1 MYRAFQ
7 VYTMWENLHK
17 TNGMDV
23 GQIGFHKQK
32 AVKKIRLA
40 SRENVIVNRL
50 NKTKVQWW
58 GKNINQKGTG
68 KSVQELYPWDNSELL
83 QVEKQLD
90 FRAEREGRDK
100 KERDEKKRA
109 FKNLVR
115 YEFMTSPLL
124 MKHIRDKFQKG

>member
-50 NKTKVQWW
+50 NKTKVQLW
-58 GKNINQKGTG
+58 GRVVNQYQKQEINPRTK
-68 KSVQELYPWDNSELL
+68 SELL

-115 YEFMTSPLL
+115 YEPMTSPLL

>member
-1 MYRAFQ
+1 M
-7 VYTMWENLHK
+7 
-17 TNGMDV
+17 
-23 GQIGFHKQK
+23 
-32 AVKKIRLA
+32 
-40 SRENVIVNRL
+40 
-50 NKTKVQWW
+50 
-58 GKNINQKGTG
+58 
-68 KSVQELYPWDNSELL
+68 QELYPWDNSELL

-115 YEFMTSPLL
+115 YEPMTSPLL

>member
-1 MYRAFQ
+1 MG

-17 TNGMDV
+17 TASMDV

-50 NKTKVQWW
+50 NKTKV
-58 GKNINQKGTG
+58 
-68 KSVQELYPWDNSELL
+68 ER
-83 QVEKQLD
+83 QVD

-100 KERDEKKRA
+100 AERDEKKRA
-109 FKNLVR
+109 YKNLEEAR
-115 YEFMTSPLL
+115 KEEERERQAQAELRSYSNLMTEENMRSN
-124 MKHIRDKFQKG
+124 KD

>member
-1 MYRAFQ
+1 
-7 VYTMWENLHK
+7 
-17 TNGMDV
+17 MDV

-50 NKTKVQWW
+50 NKTKVQWLG
-58 GKNINQKGTG
+58 GKEIY
-68 KSVQELYPWDNSELL
+68 EELL

-100 KERDEKKRA
+100 KERDDKKRA

-115 YEFMTSPLL
+115 TV
-124 MKHIRDKFQKG
+124 